1 VDPDTSSLV
10 AVLAAVCA
18 LLVAGAAAAVS
29 LFAAR
34 AARASAHTRRRL
46 HEQTATV
53 RRDGPALRARIDQAS
68 SRVGRLREQWA
79 ATDDAMTGMTG
90 TLGSMRGSLEGLT
103 RGRLAMLI
111 RGAGIV
117 SKAAQ
122 VALLWR

>member
-1 VDPDTSSLV
+1 VDPDTRSLV

-34 AARASAHTRRRL
+34 VARDSTRTRHRL
-46 HEQTATV
+46 HAQTTMV
-53 RRDGPALRARIDQAS
+53 RHDGPVLRARIERAS
-68 SRVGRLREQWA
+68 SRIDRLREQWA
-79 ATDDAMTGMTG
+79 ATEDAMTSMTG
-90 TLGSMRGSLEGLT
+90 TLASMRGSLEGLT
-103 RGRLAMLI
+103 RGRLAMLM